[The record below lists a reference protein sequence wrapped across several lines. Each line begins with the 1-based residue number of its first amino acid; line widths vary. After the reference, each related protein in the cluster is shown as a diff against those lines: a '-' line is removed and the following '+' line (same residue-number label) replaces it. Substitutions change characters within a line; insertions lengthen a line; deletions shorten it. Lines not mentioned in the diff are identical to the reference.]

1 MKEKQRIEAIETVL
15 ERLKHKLSMLQHTK
29 NEYIHRVCR
38 LEQNLQMDVV
48 QTKAKQ
54 QLMRMEISEDDETE
68 RNSIQVDENV
78 RTLELLKFFN
88 ERLQNEVIALKEK
101 LTSKQRN
108 IAETMLEMK
117 TREE

>member
-1 MKEKQRIEAIETVL
+1 MNISIESV
-15 ERLKHKLSMLQHTK
+15 
-29 NEYIHRVCR
+29 
-38 LEQNLQMDVV
+38 D
-48 QTKAKQ
+48 QTKVKQ

-68 RNSIQVDENV
+68 RNSIDATITNIEELEIQVDENV

-88 ERLQNEVIALKEK
+88 ERLQNEVIELKEK

-108 IAETMLEMK
+108 IAETMIEMK